1 MYIQPDTPEREQQ
14 APPDYSGHTYKAPE
28 RVELSPPD
36 PVPEPPP
43 DFLAQDL
50 PPCDAPLQDADPT
63 PTGDAPSEDGVPAGA
78 FGGHGGTPF
87 GKKGGKR
94 GDFFGNLGLGG
105 LFSRVPF
112 LSSLAPPPRG
122 CHEGE
127 RRHGELWDWVLLAL
141 VALSLLGGKD
151 DDVLPLLL
159 LLLLWD

>member
-1 MYIQPDTPEREQQ
+1 MYIQPDTHEREGH
-14 APPDYSGHTYKAPE
+14 APPDYSGHTYKMTHGVAF
-28 RVELSPPD
+28 SPPE
-36 PVPEPPP
+36 PEPPP
-43 DFLAQDL
+43 DFSARDL
-50 PPCDAPLQDADPT
+50 SPCEEALQKGDPT
-63 PTGDAPSEDGVPAGA
+63 PTGEAPSEESTPAGA
-78 FGGHGGTPF
+78 FGGHGGAPF

-112 LSSLAPPPRG
+112 LSSLAPPPRT

-127 RRHGELWDWVLLAL
+127 RRHSELWDWVLLAL